1 MFKAQ
6 QNTDKLAMGISMACI
21 IHCFFAPS
29 LIIMSYGFL
38 SFSVDSELIHLAILL
53 TAFPI
58 SMLALSMGFKNH
70 KVMSYLLMGI
80 CGLAILTIAFLLEES
95 IGQPFERFLTVAGA
109 SVIAFSHFKN
119 YQKCNEIKCSCHE

>member
-6 QNTDKLAMGISMACI
+6 QNTDKLAMGISMACV

-38 SFSVDSELIHLAILL
+38 SFSVDSELIHLVILL

-58 SMLALSMGFKNH
+58 SMLALTLGYKNH
-70 KVMSYLLMGI
+70 KVMSYLIMGI
-80 CGLAILTIAFLLEES
+80 CGLAILMIAFLLEETIS
-95 IGQPFERFLTVAGA
+95 QPLERLLTITGA
-109 SVIAFSHFKN
+109 SIIAFSHFKN